1 MCQLWE
7 HRGAGGVA
15 VDAATSVTGHVRAPA
30 RANSCPCVRVRVRV
44 CTHAWHA
51 RGVCPSSLVPVCT
64 AGQQHASHARARG
77 GSTGSEVRAPRAR
90 ARLAARAWRK
100 GSARLPRAAPSA
112 VALAARASARGAS
125 LQSYPT
131 FGATTRTRT
140 RTELLRIGTL
150 IGGEM
155 PAMAAQPRA
164 ARACGRIP
172 RVGRRTRART
182 AAREGAGGDSGGAQ
196 QPPPGFRSRW
206 CDVLRDVRLIVCGA
220 YGVAGAAHVADLLGP
235 QLALRVNGAP
245 SLDELSA
252 LGRAGAVR
260 ARLPLQCCA
269 ARCPLSPKR

>member
-1 MCQLWE
+1 MLQLPSP
-7 HRGAGGVA
+7 
-15 VDAATSVTGHVRAPA
+15 ATSAPPRVRIPAPVCVCACACAHTHGMRVACARRLSYLCAPLDNSTHRTRGRAAAALDRRCALLARALGWPRAPGA
-30 RANSCPCVRVRVRV
+30 
-44 CTHAWHA
+44 
-51 RGVCPSSLVPVCT
+51 
-64 AGQQHASHARARG
+64 
-77 GSTGSEVRAPRAR
+77 
-90 ARLAARAWRK
+90 K
-100 GSARLPRAAPSA
+100 AAPGC
-112 VALAARASARGAS
+112 RAQRHRQSHWRPAQAHAEPS

-140 RTELLRIGTL
+140 RTELLRIGTP

-164 ARACGRIP
+164 TRACGRIP
-172 RVGRRTRART
+172 RAGRRTRART
-182 AAREGAGGDSGGAQ
+182 AAREGAGGDGGGAQ

>member
-1 MCQLWE
+1 MEWLWTL
-7 HRGAGGVA
+7 HLPSP
-15 VDAATSVTGHVRAPA
+15 ATSAP
-30 RANSCPCVRVRVRV
+30 PRVRIPAPVCVCACACAYTHGMRV
-44 CTHAWHA
+44 ACA
-51 RGVCPSSLVPVCT
+51 RRLSPVCT

-77 GSTGSEVRAPRAR
+77 GCTGSEVRAPRAR

-112 VALAARASARGAS
+112 VALAARASGRAAS
-125 LQSYPT
+125 LESYPT

-164 ARACGRIP
+164 ARACGPIP